1 MKYQHHA
8 LGQFILQLQVIMNMN
23 VYRFQAV
30 ATDIAT
36 LQKSKD
42 GFKLAGVNSVVVYKT
57 M

>member
-1 MKYQHHA
+1 MNMKYQHHA
-8 LGQFILQLQVIMNMN
+8 LGQFILQLQEIMNMN

-36 LQKSKD
+36 LQNSKD
-42 GFKLAGVNSVVVYKT
+42 GFSGVNSVVVYKT